1 MKKNKKRLEKIK
13 SVKESIEAERTMQEH
28 ENSASD
34 SSKKQP
40 QMSTATHQEQT
51 ESRVN
56 QSGHSEL
63 SATIFSDQEHEEMVS
78 HNNRFHHSKKRDWH
92 LIIAIICFVIAGA
105 LFSLGPIRTMIL
117 SQFQQEANQ
126 TLETITV
133 EDIESNAEADADFD
147 FSKVEELDLEGVMS
161 ARFKKEPYLTIG
173 AIAVPAVELNLP
185 IIRGVSNAG
194 LYVGAGT
201 MKPNQVMGENN
212 YCLASHNYPGKP
224 TILFS
229 PLERLKNGDKIYVTD
244 LKYIYEYETTVI
256 TTVDQHQVDILD
268 DVPGENIITLMKC
281 NDNDYYRDI
290 YQGKFIQK
298 VAVDE
303 APEEMKQVFNVDF
316 TQKEK

>member
-1 MKKNKKRLEKIK
+1 MKKNKNRLEKIK
-13 SVKESIEAERTMQEH
+13 SVKESIEAERTKKEH

-34 SSKKQP
+34 SSKKQA
-40 QMSTATHQEQT
+40 QQSTATHQEQT
-51 ESRVN
+51 KSR
-56 QSGHSEL
+56 
-63 SATIFSDQEHEEMVS
+63 ATTFGEKEHEEMVS
-78 HNNRFHHSKKRDWH
+78 RNVRLQHSKKRDWH

-133 EDIESNAEADADFD
+133 EDIESNADADADFD